1 VTKRREG
8 RRKGG
13 EFLLGRKLKTLA
25 ATITKQ
31 RSEKDKRQ
39 SSQ

>member
-1 VTKRREG
+1 VTEKREG
-8 RRKGG
+8 RGVSFG
-13 EFLLGRKLKTLA
+13 EENLA